1 MNNPVRFL
9 LVTSLCGA
17 SFAQQA
23 DLRVTALDATGVV
36 GDHQGLTIGGSV
48 AVSLENAGSGG
59 TGAGFDVLLFEDA
72 NANGTYDAGTD
83 RELGA
88 TSVAA
93 LGAGAMTQVNVG
105 VSGLVDRAAAAAVRG
120 GQGVTFTP

>member
-1 MNNPVRFL
+1 
-9 LVTSLCGA
+9 
-17 SFAQQA
+17 
-23 DLRVTALDATGVV
+23 VV

-72 NANGTYDAGTD
+72 NASGTYDAGTD

-105 VSGLVDRAAAAAVRG
+105 VSGLVDRAAAAAVRRG
-120 GQGVTFTP
+120 RGVTFTP